1 MKNTLEVIEIKDQED
16 GGAIISFDMDEEVV
30 NLFVRQGIRKTLEEM
45 GEKYF
50 VVQPDEWKE
59 WSELNSVPEPRKI
72 EMSSFELQGFF
83 QIGVLEAIMIGID
96 DAMQKHGDGKQLSFD
111 FDVDRT
117 DEVIE
122 NGC

>member
-45 GEKYF
+45 GERYV

-59 WSELNSVPEPRKI
+59 WSDLNSVPEPRKI

>member
-45 GEKYF
+45 GEKYV

>member
-59 WSELNSVPEPRKI
+59 WSELNSVPEPRQI
-72 EMSSFELQGFF
+72 EMSSVELQGFF

>member
-45 GEKYF
+45 GEKYV

-59 WSELNSVPEPRKI
+59 WSDLNSVPEPRKI

-122 NGC
+122 DGC